1 MIDKIFAFI
10 FGIILTMLLFPCCF
24 KSPAGIIT
32 GAVGFMVIGS
42 LYKCLFDIIIYGEV
56 KQ

>member
-24 KSPAGIIT
+24 ESPTGIII
-32 GAVGFMVIGS
+32 GAVGFIVIGS
-42 LYKCLFDIIIYGEV
+42 LYKCLFDIVMYGGV